1 MGTLD
6 SEATTRVVKL
16 TKCTG
21 GASGIGLAAAK
32 ILCSRGA
39 KVHILDLNP
48 LDSAD
53 VQSSLD
59 IVYRSCD
66 VTSWAELRSAF
77 QSIGHV
83 DLVFANAGIGETTN
97 YFTDTLDENGAL
109 QEPPSTIM
117 DVNLKGMLYVIKLSW
132 FAMKQQKSGGSI
144 VITTSATAYIP
155 WQSLAVY
162 SSTKLAASD
171 PFR

>member
-1 MGTLD
+1 MLIGF
-6 SEATTRVVKL
+6 
-16 TKCTG
+16 TG

-32 ILCSRGA
+32 ILSSRGA
-39 KVHILDLNP
+39 KVYILDITP

-53 VQSSLD
+53 VEADPDL
-59 IVYRSCD
+59 IFRSCD
-66 VTSWAELRSAF
+66 VTSWVELRSTF

-97 YFTDTLDENGAL
+97 YFTDTLDDNGLL
-109 QEPPSTIM
+109 QEPSSTVM

-144 VITTSATAYIP
+144 VVTTSATAYVP

-162 SSTKLAASD
+162 SSVKLAASD
-171 PFR
+171 PSR